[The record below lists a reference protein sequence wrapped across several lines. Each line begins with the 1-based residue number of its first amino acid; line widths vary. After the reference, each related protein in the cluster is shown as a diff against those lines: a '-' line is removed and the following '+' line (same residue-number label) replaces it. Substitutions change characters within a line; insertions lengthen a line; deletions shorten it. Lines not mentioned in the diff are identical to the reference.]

1 MADRPDNPFEV
12 LRLAPSADNE
22 EVVRQAGRLRQRAG
36 SEAEINAIRQ
46 AVQALV
52 GDAAE
57 RRLYEAL
64 TPANPHYP
72 GPAVERLATL
82 YRRAPAP
89 PAPAECPPVDAE
101 ELAALLRPELV
112 ERWQLPP
119 LPLDAS
125 GTEDTPE
132 EIRRQLVEALW
143 QGLAHDSRG

>member
-1 MADRPDNPFEV
+1 MAERPENPFEV
-12 LRLAPSADNE
+12 LRLGPAAGNE
-22 EVVRQAGRLRQRAG
+22 EVVRQAGKLRQRAG
-36 SEAEINAIRQ
+36 SEADINAIRQ

-52 GDAAE
+52 GGAE
-57 RRLYEAL
+57 ERWLHEWL

-82 YRRAPAP
+82 YRRVPAAPV
-89 PAPAECPPVDAE
+89 PAECPLVDAA
-101 ELAALLRPELV
+101 ELAALLRPVLL